1 MIQLKELQKTLMER
15 LEQSPDLSDRQ
26 ILELIDDM
34 LLEKSHGWALTLEMR
49 GAMRKEL
56 FDSVRRLDVIQDLI
70 DDPKVTEIMVNG
82 FDRIFVERGGI
93 VSRYP
98 KSFTS
103 REKLEDVVQQIVG
116 KCNRIINESSPIVD
130 ARLENGSRVNVVVEP
145 ACIGGPVLTIR
156 RFPDSPITMERLI
169 AMGSITQE
177 AAGFLEE
184 LVKSG
189 YSILIGGGTSAGKT
203 TFLNALSHYIPG
215 DERIIT
221 IEDTAELQIQGIEN
235 LVRLEARSA
244 NMAMEALEEKL
255 GYRFNQR
262 ALLENALT
270 HSSYA
275 NENKARGCQSNER
288 LEFLGDSVLG
298 MVTADYLFRTHP
310 DLPEGDLTR
319 TRAALVCEGSLVEVA
334 QQLNLGSY
342 LKLGKGEDAG
352 GGRERPSI
360 VADAVE
366 AVIAAVYLDGGIG
379 SARKIIQKFILDRE
393 EEKSASRD
401 YKTALQE
408 LVQRESG
415 QVLGYQL
422 IGAEGPD
429 HAKIFSVEVDLNGTP
444 IGQGKGRSKKEAEQ
458 NAAKA
463 AIEKLKG

>member
-244 NMAMEALEEKL
+244 NMEEA
-255 GYRFNQR
+255 G
-262 ALLENALT
+262 
-270 HSSYA
+270 
-275 NENKARGCQSNER
+275 R
-288 LEFLGDSVLG
+288 LPS
-298 MVTADYLFRTHP
+298 
-310 DLPEGDLTR
+310 
-319 TRAALVCEGSLVEVA
+319 GS
-334 QQLNLGSY
+334 
-342 LKLGKGEDAG
+342 
-352 GGRERPSI
+352 
-360 VADAVE
+360 
-366 AVIAAVYLDGGIG
+366 
-379 SARKIIQKFILDRE
+379 
-393 EEKSASRD
+393 
-401 YKTALQE
+401 
-408 LVQRESG
+408 
-415 QVLGYQL
+415 
-422 IGAEGPD
+422 
-429 HAKIFSVEVDLNGTP
+429 
-444 IGQGKGRSKKEAEQ
+444 
-458 NAAKA
+458 
-463 AIEKLKG
+463 